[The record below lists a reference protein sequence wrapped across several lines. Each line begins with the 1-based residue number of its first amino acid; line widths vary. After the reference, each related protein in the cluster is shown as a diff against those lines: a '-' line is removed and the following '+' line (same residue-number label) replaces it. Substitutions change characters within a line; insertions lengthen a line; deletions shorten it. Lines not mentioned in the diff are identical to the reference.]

1 MSALQ
6 GRAHAQSSAQI
17 RHGQAQ
23 GSNSAAPQH
32 AEQAAA
38 AAAAQ
43 APGMAAEIERDA
55 DAEGELTSAARS
67 DPFAAYD
74 VDVALE
80 GQAIREFTALLADD
94 AG

>member
-6 GRAHAQSSAQI
+6 GRAHAQSSAQN

-23 GSNSAAPQH
+23 GSNSATPQH

-38 AAAAQ
+38 AAAQ
-43 APGMAAEIERDA
+43 APGTAAEIARDA
-55 DAEGELTSAARS
+55 DAEEELTSAARS
-67 DPFAAYD
+67 DPLAAYD
-74 VDVALE
+74 VEVALE

-94 AG
+94 PG